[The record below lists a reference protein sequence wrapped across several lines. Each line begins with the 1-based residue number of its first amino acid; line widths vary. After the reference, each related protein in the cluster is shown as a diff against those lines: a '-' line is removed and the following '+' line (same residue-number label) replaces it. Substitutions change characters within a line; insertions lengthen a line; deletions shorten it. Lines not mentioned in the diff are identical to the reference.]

1 MMNESAVKI
10 EKIMELVISLNEDLA
25 AQMMYINGLEEK
37 NTILNTIKDV
47 NYYMGNSLELNE
59 MIKNIIDVVLGVL
72 GVTACSICINK
83 ESGWEITEQS
93 ILGGDNRIIT
103 TDLIKEVDE
112 AIENSKGEFLV
123 KDLSEKPAFGLE
135 NGAFIAISIKRSNIK
150 YGLIAIYYN
159 TLDTFSDTKL
169 EFFRLM
175 SAQLGVHF
183 ENAFLFERV
192 SISSITDGLTGLYNR
207 AHLNEMISAHD
218 FCNSKDLGI
227 IMADL
232 DSFKVVNDKYGHL
245 FGDSVLRYVSQ
256 LFKEIALKYNAS
268 VYRYGG
274 EEFLMIFPKT
284 DESHICSAAEE
295 IRDRFSKKDFN
306 IGEETDSFTISLGVS
321 KMYTSS
327 RLIDIFK
334 LINLADDA
342 LYVAKNNG
350 KNKYVFLNGNLDLYL
365 KSRHMISK
373 MISKYKR
380 YKQQFMLVKISINL
394 EKLYEV
400 SEYNKLM
407 NSIRKSFREYD
418 MVYYNYVGELLIITE
433 NIIEIEVINK
443 HLCGA
448 DKYEVESMI
457 YSDETIDIK
466 EFFKLDKFIN

>member
-25 AQMMYINGLEEK
+25 AQRIYINGLEEK

-93 ILGGDNRIIT
+93 ILGGNNKIIT
-103 TDLIKEVDE
+103 QELIKEVDE
-112 AIENSKGEFLV
+112 TIENNKGEFIAT
-123 KDLSEKPAFGLE
+123 DLGENPVFGLE
-135 NGAFIAISIKRSNIK
+135 SGTFIAISIKRGKIK

-175 SAQLGVHF
+175 SGQLGVHF

-207 AHLNEMISAHD
+207 AHLNEVISTKD
-218 FCNSKDLGI
+218 FSKSKDLGI

-232 DSFKVVNDKYGHL
+232 DCFKVVNDKYGHL
-245 FGDSVLRYVSQ
+245 FGDLVLKAISK
-256 LFKEIALKYNAS
+256 LFKEIALKYNAT

-274 EEFLMIFPKT
+274 EEFLMIFSKT
-284 DESHICSAAEE
+284 NEIDICSAAEE
-295 IRDRFSKKDFN
+295 IRDRFLKENFN
-306 IGEETDSFTISLGVS
+306 IGEKTDSFTISLGIS
-321 KMYTSS
+321 KMGASS
-327 RLIDIFK
+327 KLIDIFK

-342 LYVAKNNG
+342 LYVSKNNG
-350 KNKYVFLNGNLDLYL
+350 KNRYIFLNGNLDLYL
-365 KSRHMISK
+365 KSRHVLEK
-373 MISKYKR
+373 MVTTYKR
-380 YKQQFMLVKISINL
+380 HKQQFIIVKISVKL
-394 EKLYEV
+394 DELYEV
-400 SEYNKLM
+400 AEYNKLM
-407 NSIRKSFREYD
+407 SSVTKFFIEYD
-418 MVYYNYVGELLIITE
+418 MVYYNYVGELLVVSE
-433 NIIEIEVINK
+433 NIIGIEVIK
-443 HLCGA
+443 RHLSSL
-448 DKYEVESMI
+448 DRYKVESMV
-457 YSDETIDIK
+457 YDDEAIDIK
-466 EFFKLDKFIN
+466 EFFKINKFIN